1 MSEENSH
8 VSVKPSES
16 VSREAGKRVERK
28 PGRKGEPA
36 FHLTEQ
42 MRRLS
47 TPWGVALAR
56 AGQIDPGSLGPGI
69 ILDAAVGSGLQ
80 LIAYSNIL
88 KRPSLGVEVDGN
100 VAVLCAANMFS
111 AAGKDDIQRSMDRV
125 VIGDSTDSVGVMNE
139 FWSSLRESGTRAHPP
154 VAMLHLDPAR
164 PRDAQK
170 HHIDEMEPPIESVL
184 SSWKQYLELGPRGP
198 CIILDLS
205 PRLDIGQRSMI
216 DETVERLFPGCGRT
230 WEWLSRGGGRVDRLS
245 LWIGS
250 LSSNEARRCIRMGTK
265 KIMASIEGDGGEVR
279 AISLVDP
286 PPFESW
292 ITIVDP
298 VVLESGL
305 QDEWIS
311 KAIPDGALYR
321 IPISK
326 DGTLSKPELILKN
339 LYFANG
345 FYIDEKRNKLYLSEM
360 MKNRVLSFDIDII
373 TGSVSNQ
380 TTLAVIPT
388 PDNMELDSEGN
399 LWISSPLANQIF
411 SVDPENGETYVVFD
425 AQTQIGLENMEEAIR
440 RMELG
445 NGFAEL
451 LTSELTGEMPGL
463 LTGLIIGDESQPFYV
478 ANLGTALI
486 KVSKE

>member
-16 VSREAGKRVERK
+16 VSKEAEKRVERK
-28 PGRKGEPA
+28 SGRKGEPE

-47 TPWGVALAR
+47 TPWGIALAR
-56 AGQIDPGSLGPGI
+56 ARQIDPGSLGPGI

-80 LIAYSNIL
+80 LIAYSSVL
-88 KRPSLGVEVDGN
+88 KRPSLGVEIDGN

-111 AAGKDDIQRSMDRV
+111 VAGKDDIQRSMDRV

-205 PRLDIGQRSMI
+205 PRLDNEQRSMI
-216 DETVERLFPGCGRT
+216 DEIVEKLFPGCGRT
-230 WEWLSRGGGRVDRLS
+230 WEWMSRGGGRVDRLS

-250 LSSNEARRCIRMGTK
+250 LSSGEARRCIRMGTK
-265 KIMASIEGDGGEVR
+265 KIMSQIEGGGDEVK
-279 AISLVDP
+279 AIRLLDP

-305 QDEWIS
+305 QHEWIS
-311 KAIPDGALYR
+311 RAIPDGSGYSWIRTDGRRPLL
-321 IPISK
+321 IHTEPINEDDDVRGFVVSTGQVVQHRLSPPE
-326 DGTLSKPELILKN
+326 DHTISQIASSLARLEIGSLTLRCSLDPDMHPKLQRRLHKAMREIEGSRSFMVDIELSR
-339 LYFANG
+339 
-345 FYIDEKRNKLYLSEM
+345 D
-360 MKNRVLSFDIDII
+360 
-373 TGSVSNQ
+373 TGNY
-380 TTLAVIPT
+380 T
-388 PDNMELDSEGN
+388 M
-399 LWISSPLANQIF
+399 F
-411 SVDPENGETYVVFD
+411 VVCRED
-425 AQTQIGLENMEEAIR
+425 
-440 RMELG
+440 
-445 NGFAEL
+445 
-451 LTSELTGEMPGL
+451 
-463 LTGLIIGDESQPFYV
+463 
-478 ANLGTALI
+478 
-486 KVSKE
+486 

>member
-16 VSREAGKRVERK
+16 VSKEAEKRVESK
-28 PGRKGEPA
+28 SGRKGEPE

-47 TPWGVALAR
+47 TPWGIALAR
-56 AGQIDPGSLGPGI
+56 ARQIDPGSLGPGI

-80 LIAYSNIL
+80 LIAYSSVL
-88 KRPSLGVEVDGN
+88 KRPSFGVEIDGN

-111 AAGKDDIQRSMDRV
+111 VAGKDDIQRSMDRV

-205 PRLDIGQRSMI
+205 PRLDIEQRSMI
-216 DETVERLFPGCGRT
+216 DEIVEKLFPGCGRT
-230 WEWLSRGGGRVDRLS
+230 WEWMSRGGGRVDRLS

-250 LSSNEARRCIRMGTK
+250 LSSGEARRCIRMGTK
-265 KIMASIEGDGGEVR
+265 KIMSQIEGGGDEVK
-279 AISLVDP
+279 AIRLLDP

-305 QDEWIS
+305 QHEWIS
-311 KAIPDGALYR
+311 RAIPDGSGYSWIRTDGRRPLL
-321 IPISK
+321 IHTEPINEDDDVRGFVVSTGQVVQHRLSPPE
-326 DGTLSKPELILKN
+326 DHTISQIASSLARLEIGSLTLRCSLDPDMHPKLQRRLHKAMREIEGSRSFMVDIELSR
-339 LYFANG
+339 
-345 FYIDEKRNKLYLSEM
+345 D
-360 MKNRVLSFDIDII
+360 
-373 TGSVSNQ
+373 TGNY
-380 TTLAVIPT
+380 T
-388 PDNMELDSEGN
+388 M
-399 LWISSPLANQIF
+399 F
-411 SVDPENGETYVVFD
+411 VVCRED
-425 AQTQIGLENMEEAIR
+425 
-440 RMELG
+440 
-445 NGFAEL
+445 
-451 LTSELTGEMPGL
+451 
-463 LTGLIIGDESQPFYV
+463 
-478 ANLGTALI
+478 
-486 KVSKE
+486 

>member
-16 VSREAGKRVERK
+16 VSKEAEKRVESK
-28 PGRKGEPA
+28 SGRKGEPE

-47 TPWGVALAR
+47 TPWGIALAR
-56 AGQIDPGSLGPGI
+56 ARQIDPGSLGPGI

-80 LIAYSNIL
+80 LIAYSSVL
-88 KRPSLGVEVDGN
+88 KRPSLGVEIDGN

-111 AAGKDDIQRSMDRV
+111 VAGKDDIQRSMDRV

-205 PRLDIGQRSMI
+205 PRLDIEQRSMI
-216 DETVERLFPGCGRT
+216 DEIVEKLFPGCGRT
-230 WEWLSRGGGRVDRLS
+230 WEWMSRGGGRVDRLS

-250 LSSNEARRCIRMGTK
+250 LSSGEARRCIRMGTK
-265 KIMASIEGDGGEVR
+265 KIMSQIEGDGDEVK
-279 AISLVDP
+279 AIRLLDP

-305 QDEWIS
+305 QHEWIS
-311 KAIPDGALYR
+311 RAIPDGSGYSWIRTDGRRPLL
-321 IPISK
+321 IHTEPINEDDDVRGFVVSTGQVVQHRLSPPE
-326 DGTLSKPELILKN
+326 DHTISQIASSLARLEIGSLTLRCSLDPDMHPKLQRRLHKAMREIEGSRSFMVDIELSR
-339 LYFANG
+339 
-345 FYIDEKRNKLYLSEM
+345 D
-360 MKNRVLSFDIDII
+360 
-373 TGSVSNQ
+373 TGNY
-380 TTLAVIPT
+380 T
-388 PDNMELDSEGN
+388 M
-399 LWISSPLANQIF
+399 F
-411 SVDPENGETYVVFD
+411 VVCRED
-425 AQTQIGLENMEEAIR
+425 
-440 RMELG
+440 
-445 NGFAEL
+445 
-451 LTSELTGEMPGL
+451 
-463 LTGLIIGDESQPFYV
+463 
-478 ANLGTALI
+478 
-486 KVSKE
+486 

>member
-16 VSREAGKRVERK
+16 VSKEAEKRVESK
-28 PGRKGEPA
+28 SGRKGEPE

-47 TPWGVALAR
+47 TPWGIALAR
-56 AGQIDPGSLGPGI
+56 ARQIDPGSLGPGI

-80 LIAYSNIL
+80 LIAYSSVL
-88 KRPSLGVEVDGN
+88 KRPSLGVEIDGN

-111 AAGKDDIQRSMDRV
+111 VAGKDDIQRSMDRV

-205 PRLDIGQRSMI
+205 PRLDIEQRSMI
-216 DETVERLFPGCGRT
+216 DEIVEKLFPGCGRT
-230 WEWLSRGGGRVDRLS
+230 WEWMSRGGGRVDRLS

-250 LSSNEARRCIRMGTK
+250 LSSGEARRCIRMGTK
-265 KIMASIEGDGGEVR
+265 KIMSQIEGDGDEVK
-279 AISLVDP
+279 AIRLLDP

-305 QDEWIS
+305 QHEWIS
-311 KAIPDGALYR
+311 RAIPDGSGYSWIRTDGRRPLL
-321 IPISK
+321 IHTEPINEDDDVRGFVVSTGQVVQHRLSPPE
-326 DGTLSKPELILKN
+326 DHTISQIASSLARLEIGSLTLRCSLDPDMHPKLQRRLHKAMREIEGSRSFIVDIELSR
-339 LYFANG
+339 
-345 FYIDEKRNKLYLSEM
+345 D
-360 MKNRVLSFDIDII
+360 
-373 TGSVSNQ
+373 TGNY
-380 TTLAVIPT
+380 T
-388 PDNMELDSEGN
+388 M
-399 LWISSPLANQIF
+399 F
-411 SVDPENGETYVVFD
+411 VVCRED
-425 AQTQIGLENMEEAIR
+425 
-440 RMELG
+440 
-445 NGFAEL
+445 
-451 LTSELTGEMPGL
+451 
-463 LTGLIIGDESQPFYV
+463 
-478 ANLGTALI
+478 
-486 KVSKE
+486 

>member
-16 VSREAGKRVERK
+16 VSKEAEKRVESK
-28 PGRKGEPA
+28 SGRKGEPE

-47 TPWGVALAR
+47 TPWGIALAR
-56 AGQIDPGSLGPGI
+56 ARQIDPGSLGPGI

-80 LIAYSNIL
+80 LIAYSSVL
-88 KRPSLGVEVDGN
+88 KRPSLGVEIDGN

-111 AAGKDDIQRSMDRV
+111 VAGKDDIQRSMDRV

-205 PRLDIGQRSMI
+205 PRLDIEQKSMI
-216 DETVERLFPGCGRT
+216 DEIVEKLFPGCGRT
-230 WEWLSRGGGRVDRLS
+230 WEWMSRGGGRVDRLS

-250 LSSNEARRCIRMGTK
+250 LSSGEARRCIRMGTK
-265 KIMASIEGDGGEVR
+265 KIMSQIEGDGDEVK
-279 AISLVDP
+279 AIRLLDP

-305 QDEWIS
+305 QHEWIS
-311 KAIPDGALYR
+311 RAIPDGSGYSWIRTDGRRPLL
-321 IPISK
+321 IHTEPINEDDDVRGFVVSTGQVVQHRLSPPE
-326 DGTLSKPELILKN
+326 DHTISQIASSLARLEIGSLTLRCSLDPDMHPKLQRRLHKAMREIEGSRSFMVDIELSR
-339 LYFANG
+339 
-345 FYIDEKRNKLYLSEM
+345 D
-360 MKNRVLSFDIDII
+360 
-373 TGSVSNQ
+373 TGNY
-380 TTLAVIPT
+380 T
-388 PDNMELDSEGN
+388 M
-399 LWISSPLANQIF
+399 F
-411 SVDPENGETYVVFD
+411 VVCRED
-425 AQTQIGLENMEEAIR
+425 
-440 RMELG
+440 
-445 NGFAEL
+445 
-451 LTSELTGEMPGL
+451 
-463 LTGLIIGDESQPFYV
+463 
-478 ANLGTALI
+478 
-486 KVSKE
+486 

>member
-16 VSREAGKRVERK
+16 VSKEAEKRVESK
-28 PGRKGEPA
+28 SGRKGEPE

-47 TPWGVALAR
+47 TPWGIALAR
-56 AGQIDPGSLGPGI
+56 ARQIDPGSLGPGI

-80 LIAYSNIL
+80 LIAYSSVL
-88 KRPSLGVEVDGN
+88 KRPSLGVEIDGN

-111 AAGKDDIQRSMDRV
+111 VAGKDDIQRSMDRV

-205 PRLDIGQRSMI
+205 PRLDNEQRSMI
-216 DETVERLFPGCGRT
+216 DEIVEKLFPGCGRT
-230 WEWLSRGGGRVDRLS
+230 WEWMSRGGGRVDRLS

-250 LSSNEARRCIRMGTK
+250 LSSGEARRCIRMGTK
-265 KIMASIEGDGGEVR
+265 KIMSQIEGDGDEVK
-279 AISLVDP
+279 AIRLLDP

-305 QDEWIS
+305 QHEWIS
-311 KAIPDGALYR
+311 RAIPDGSGYSWIRTDGRRPLL
-321 IPISK
+321 IHTEPINEDDEVRGFVVSTGQVVQHRLSPPE
-326 DGTLSKPELILKN
+326 DHTISQIASSLARLEIGSLTLRCSLDPDMHPKLQRRLPKAMREIEGSRSFMVDIELSR
-339 LYFANG
+339 
-345 FYIDEKRNKLYLSEM
+345 D
-360 MKNRVLSFDIDII
+360 
-373 TGSVSNQ
+373 TGNY
-380 TTLAVIPT
+380 T
-388 PDNMELDSEGN
+388 M
-399 LWISSPLANQIF
+399 F
-411 SVDPENGETYVVFD
+411 VVCRED
-425 AQTQIGLENMEEAIR
+425 
-440 RMELG
+440 
-445 NGFAEL
+445 
-451 LTSELTGEMPGL
+451 
-463 LTGLIIGDESQPFYV
+463 
-478 ANLGTALI
+478 
-486 KVSKE
+486 

>member
-16 VSREAGKRVERK
+16 VSKEAEKRVESK
-28 PGRKGEPA
+28 SGRKGEPE

-47 TPWGVALAR
+47 TPWGIALAR
-56 AGQIDPGSLGPGI
+56 ARQIDPGSLGPGI

-80 LIAYSNIL
+80 LIAYSSVL
-88 KRPSLGVEVDGN
+88 KRPSLGVELDGN

-111 AAGKDDIQRSMDRV
+111 VAGKDDIQRSMDRV

-205 PRLDIGQRSMI
+205 PRLDIEQRSMI
-216 DETVERLFPGCGRT
+216 DEIVEKLFPGCGRT
-230 WEWLSRGGGRVDRLS
+230 WEWMSRGGGRVDRLS

-250 LSSNEARRCIRMGTK
+250 LSSGEARRCIRMGTK
-265 KIMASIEGDGGEVR
+265 KIMSQIEGDGDEVK
-279 AISLVDP
+279 AIRLLDP

-305 QDEWIS
+305 QHEWIS
-311 KAIPDGALYR
+311 RAIPDGSGYSWIRTDGRRPLL
-321 IPISK
+321 IHTEPINEDDDVRGFVVSTGQVVQHRLSPPE
-326 DGTLSKPELILKN
+326 DHTISQIASSLARLEIGSLTLRCSLDPDMHPKLQRRLHKAMREIEGSRSFMVDIELSR
-339 LYFANG
+339 
-345 FYIDEKRNKLYLSEM
+345 D
-360 MKNRVLSFDIDII
+360 
-373 TGSVSNQ
+373 TGNY
-380 TTLAVIPT
+380 T
-388 PDNMELDSEGN
+388 M
-399 LWISSPLANQIF
+399 F
-411 SVDPENGETYVVFD
+411 VVCRED
-425 AQTQIGLENMEEAIR
+425 
-440 RMELG
+440 
-445 NGFAEL
+445 
-451 LTSELTGEMPGL
+451 
-463 LTGLIIGDESQPFYV
+463 
-478 ANLGTALI
+478 
-486 KVSKE
+486 

>member
-8 VSVKPSES
+8 VSVKPSEY
-16 VSREAGKRVERK
+16 VSKEAEKRVESK
-28 PGRKGEPA
+28 SGRKGEPE

-47 TPWGVALAR
+47 TPWGIALAR
-56 AGQIDPGSLGPGI
+56 ARQIDPGSLGPGI

-80 LIAYSNIL
+80 LIAYSSVL
-88 KRPSLGVEVDGN
+88 KRPSLGVEIDGN

-111 AAGKDDIQRSMDRV
+111 VAGKDDIQRSMDRV

-205 PRLDIGQRSMI
+205 PRLDIEQRSMI
-216 DETVERLFPGCGRT
+216 DEIVEKLFPGCGRT
-230 WEWLSRGGGRVDRLS
+230 WEWMSRGGGRVDRLS

-250 LSSNEARRCIRMGTK
+250 LSSGEARRCIRMGTK
-265 KIMASIEGDGGEVR
+265 KIMSQIEGDGDEVK
-279 AISLVDP
+279 AIRLLDP

-305 QDEWIS
+305 QHEWIS
-311 KAIPDGALYR
+311 RAIPDGSGYSWIRTDGRRPLL
-321 IPISK
+321 IHTEPINEDDDVRGFVVSTGQVVQHRLSPPE
-326 DGTLSKPELILKN
+326 DHTISQIASSLARLEIGSLTLRCSLDPDMHPKLQRRLHKAMREVEGSRSFMVDIELSR
-339 LYFANG
+339 
-345 FYIDEKRNKLYLSEM
+345 D
-360 MKNRVLSFDIDII
+360 
-373 TGSVSNQ
+373 TGNY
-380 TTLAVIPT
+380 T
-388 PDNMELDSEGN
+388 M
-399 LWISSPLANQIF
+399 F
-411 SVDPENGETYVVFD
+411 VVCRED
-425 AQTQIGLENMEEAIR
+425 
-440 RMELG
+440 
-445 NGFAEL
+445 
-451 LTSELTGEMPGL
+451 
-463 LTGLIIGDESQPFYV
+463 
-478 ANLGTALI
+478 
-486 KVSKE
+486 

>member
-16 VSREAGKRVERK
+16 VSEEAEKRVERK
-28 PGRKGEPA
+28 SGRKGEPE

-47 TPWGVALAR
+47 TPWGIALAR
-56 AGQIDPGSLGPGI
+56 ARQIDPGSLGPGI

-80 LIAYSNIL
+80 LIAYSSVL
-88 KRPSLGVEVDGN
+88 KRPSLGVEIDGN

-111 AAGKDDIQRSMDRV
+111 VAGKDDIQRSMDRV

-205 PRLDIGQRSMI
+205 PRLDNEQRSMI
-216 DETVERLFPGCGRT
+216 DEIVEKLFPGCGRT
-230 WEWLSRGGGRVDRLS
+230 WEWMSRGGGRVDRLS

-250 LSSNEARRCIRMGTK
+250 LSSGEARRCIRMGTK
-265 KIMASIEGDGGEVR
+265 KIMSQIEGGGDEVK
-279 AISLVDP
+279 AIRLLDP

-305 QDEWIS
+305 QHEWIS
-311 KAIPDGALYR
+311 RAIPDGSGYSWIRTDGRRPLL
-321 IPISK
+321 IHTEPINEDDDVRGFVVSTGQVVQHRLSPPE
-326 DGTLSKPELILKN
+326 DHTISQIASSLARLEIGSLTLRCSLDPDMHPKLQRRLHKAMREIEGSRSFMVDIELSR
-339 LYFANG
+339 
-345 FYIDEKRNKLYLSEM
+345 D
-360 MKNRVLSFDIDII
+360 
-373 TGSVSNQ
+373 TGNY
-380 TTLAVIPT
+380 T
-388 PDNMELDSEGN
+388 M
-399 LWISSPLANQIF
+399 F
-411 SVDPENGETYVVFD
+411 VVCRED
-425 AQTQIGLENMEEAIR
+425 
-440 RMELG
+440 
-445 NGFAEL
+445 
-451 LTSELTGEMPGL
+451 
-463 LTGLIIGDESQPFYV
+463 
-478 ANLGTALI
+478 
-486 KVSKE
+486 